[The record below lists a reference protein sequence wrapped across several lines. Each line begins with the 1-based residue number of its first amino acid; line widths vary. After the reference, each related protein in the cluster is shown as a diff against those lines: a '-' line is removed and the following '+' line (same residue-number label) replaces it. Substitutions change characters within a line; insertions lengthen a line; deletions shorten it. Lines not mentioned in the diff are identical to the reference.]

1 MRGYMTSPEV
11 LGIPVQLDPDATEGK
26 PEMLKIFQDLTALVD
41 SCGLCLFTTFGIG
54 LPEIAEQYRTATG
67 VEISDEDLLKA
78 GERIWNLERLFNL
91 RAGFTKADDHSAGK
105 TFKRTH
111 EGWSA

>member
-1 MRGYMTSPEV
+1 M
-11 LGIPVQLDPDATEGK
+11 I
-26 PEMLKIFQDLTALVD
+26 
-41 SCGLCLFTTFGIG
+41 CGLCLFTTFGIG

-91 RAGFTKADDHSAGK
+91 RAGFTKADDTLPERLLKEPMKDGPHKGK
-105 TFKRTH
+105 VVELDTMLPIYYRIR
-111 EGWSA
+111 GWDENGVPTAEKMQELNLVV